1 MSKFI
6 KRLKKSI
13 GTAENALVIGT
24 AFGHLDDIKQHFNTV
39 FVHNDKDLVRSRN
52 IVNIKNINDIGMSKA
67 IHIVFFDLFYI
78 PDIEKLAEILT
89 RQTPYLAIEG
99 NNVVERSRVEYL
111 YKTGYRAIEKLG
123 EFHLWKKI
131 K

>member
-39 FVHNDKDLVRSRN
+39 FVHNDKGMIRSRN

-67 IHIVFFDLFYI
+67 IHIIFFDLSYI
-78 PDIEKLAEILT
+78 SDIEKIAEILT
-89 RQTPYLAIEG
+89 RQKPYLAIEG